1 MADAHDKAQLRK
13 APRITVTPKSDIFYE
28 DKLYRALVQDLS
40 DGGMLLLCT
49 REFTPGTII
58 GVHLNLAPGV
68 AVDCE
73 VEVRHC
79 SDAGIGVKI
88 DYMDDANRKAYQAYL
103 QEFFS
108 HDLNKLG

>member
-1 MADAHDKAQLRK
+1 MADSTSKAQLRK
-13 APRITVTPKSDIFYE
+13 SPRLTVTPKSDIFFE

-49 REFTPGTII
+49 WEFAPGTII

-73 VEVRHC
+73 VEVRH
-79 SDAGIGVKI
+79 STDAGIGVKI
-88 DYMDDANRKAYQAYL
+88 DYMDDANRKAYLAYL

-108 HDLNKLG
+108 QDLNKLG

>member
-1 MADAHDKAQLRK
+1 MADESDKAHLRK
-13 APRITVTPKSDIFYE
+13 APRFTVTPKSDIFFE
-28 DKLYRALVQDLS
+28 DKLYKALVQDLS
-40 DGGMLLLCT
+40 DGGMLLLCN
-49 REFTPGTII
+49 RDFDPGTII

-79 SDAGIGVKI
+79 TDAGIGVKI

-108 HDLNKLG
+108 QQLNKLG

>member
-1 MADAHDKAQLRK
+1 MATSDKVFQRK
-13 APRITVTPKSDIFYE
+13 SPRFTVTPKSDIFFE
-28 DKLYRALVQDLS
+28 DKIYKALVQDLS
-40 DGGMLLLCT
+40 DSGMLLLCN
-49 REFTPGTII
+49 REFDSGTII

-79 SDAGIGVKI
+79 TEMGIGVKI
-88 DYMDDANRKAYQAYL
+88 DYMDDSNRKVYQSFL

-108 HDLNKLG
+108 QQLNKSG

>member
-1 MADAHDKAQLRK
+1 MADAPDKAQQRK
-13 APRITVTPKSDIFYE
+13 TPRITVTPKSDIFYE

-49 REFTPGTII
+49 REFAPGTII

-103 QEFFS
+103 QEFFA
-108 HDLNKLG
+108 HDKLG